1 MELKK
6 LRLVCEARAGVSS
19 GTCIALWAAVTKCD
33 QLGGLNNRN
42 VLSLSPG
49 GQKSEIKVLVGLIP
63 SEGWEGRFCSRPFS
77 LPYTGLPLGSNGFF
91 PEYIPVPRFPFLR
104 TLVVLEWGPTLL

>member
-1 MELKK
+1 M
-6 LRLVCEARAGVSS
+6 
-19 GTCIALWAAVTKCD
+19 AA
-33 QLGGLNNRN
+33 Q
-42 VLSLSPG
+42 VLSRGMAVSLHSFSGAGATNCHELGDLTTACIYPLQGG

-77 LPYTGLPLGSNGFF
+77 LPYTGLPLGSHGFF

-104 TLVVLEWGPTLL
+104 TLVILEWGPTLL